1 MHSVRKPWWQQATA
15 LVTVTTGGVITGFN
29 FVPGAAATMTSPT
42 SVPMHL
48 LALEQAAQPGS
59 AMNARAIGGDSAD
72 SGTSDAL
79 LRSAIVNVAKYYLQ
93 IAATRSPA
101 QMEALI
107 WDNTS
112 LNGADQGPSCA
123 AFASLTLELAAQA
136 VGQQS
141 WVSGGKSYPYP
152 LPAWADVRV
161 DTNSGSPAVTSV
173 MADAQTH
180 GRWHPVG
187 GGYQPQ
193 PGDWVLFAHHVEVV
207 TRYSDGVLATIGA
220 DSDPGLT
227 VNAHSY
233 GGSLAADGVVGFV
246 DNGHLDAASL
256 DGTTRSSSS
265 PATPSKDTGDSPTP
279 SASASASAASRKTGS
294 AESAA
299 PTAPAVSS
307 APAAGQAVV
316 PGVAQQAPAAV
327 SQSVAPTHH
336 SAPTESAAPS
346 HRCRGGQRSSD
357 PQRRADGQRGADG
370 QRRADGQRG
379 VDGQR

>member
-1 MHSVRKPWWQQATA
+1 M
-15 LVTVTTGGVITGFN
+15 TTGGVITGFN
-29 FVPGAAATMTSPT
+29 YIQGAAATMTSPT
-42 SVPMHL
+42 SVPLPL

-112 LNGADQGPSCA
+112 RNGADHGPSCA

-161 DTNSGSPAVTSV
+161 DADPGSPAVTSV

-180 GRWHPVG
+180 GRWHPVAD
-187 GGYQPQ
+187 GYRPQ
-193 PGDWVLFAHHVEVV
+193 PGDWVLFEHHVEVV
-207 TRYSDGVLATIGA
+207 TGYSDGVLATIGA
-220 DSDPGLT
+220 DSEPGLT

-233 GGSLAADGVVGFV
+233 GGTLAADGVVGFV
-246 DNGHLDAASL
+246 DNGHLATASL
-256 DGTTRSSSS
+256 DGTATAPRRLRLRQAPPRPSRPPPLRLRRRPRRRRTPGTRRRPDKRSS
-265 PATPSKDTGDSPTP
+265 PASPSSRRPWSTR
-279 SASASASAASRKTGS
+279 ASRRL
-294 AESAA
+294 
-299 PTAPAVSS
+299 TARP
-307 APAAGQAVV
+307 
-316 PGVAQQAPAAV
+316 
-327 SQSVAPTHH
+327 
-336 SAPTESAAPS
+336 
-346 HRCRGGQRSSD
+346 
-357 PQRRADGQRGADG
+357 RRAPPQPP
-370 QRRADGQRG
+370 RRV
-379 VDGQR
+379 VDGERRSDQQRCAGDERGSRSQHRQR

>member
-112 LNGADQGPSCA
+112 LNGADHGPSCA

-141 WVSGGKSYPYP
+141 WVSGGKSYPFP

-161 DTNSGSPAVTSV
+161 DTNPASPAVTSV
-173 MADAQTH
+173 MADAQAH
-180 GRWHPVG
+180 GRWHPVS

-193 PGDWVLFAHHVEVV
+193 PGDWVLFEHHVEVV

-246 DNGHLDAASL
+246 DNGHLDWP
-256 DGTTRSSSS
+256 RSTARPTSSS
-265 PATPSKDTGDSPTP
+265 P
-279 SASASASAASRKTGS
+279 
-294 AESAA
+294 
-299 PTAPAVSS
+299 
-307 APAAGQAVV
+307 
-316 PGVAQQAPAAV
+316 
-327 SQSVAPTHH
+327 
-336 SAPTESAAPS
+336 
-346 HRCRGGQRSSD
+346 
-357 PQRRADGQRGADG
+357 RRADGRRSRRRRRHRQPAGDGFG
-370 QRRADGQRG
+370 QRPHSAAATASPASPSRRQQSRARASRQRTTRRQRSAPPRATAPRRPTRLRPTAPRDSTALDGRRGVGQR
-379 VDGQR
+379 

>member
-42 SVPMHL
+42 SVPLHL
-48 LALEQAAQPGS
+48 LALEQAAQPGA
-59 AMNARAIGGDSAD
+59 AMNARAVGGDSAD
-72 SGTSDAL
+72 SGTGDAL

-112 LNGADQGPSCA
+112 VNGADHGPSCA

-152 LPAWADVRV
+152 LPVWADVRV
-161 DTNSGSPAVTSV
+161 DPNPASPGVTSV
-173 MADAQTH
+173 MADAKTH

-187 GGYQPQ
+187 GDYQPQ
-193 PGDWVLFAHHVEVV
+193 PGDWVLFEHHVEVV
-207 TRYSDGVLATIGA
+207 TRYSGGVLDTIGA

-233 GGSLAADGVVGFV
+233 GRALAADGVVGFV
-246 DNGHLDAASL
+246 DNGHLAAASFNN
-256 DGTTRSSSS
+256 GTAAPEAGGAQGGRTEAVGGAIASGCVRWRAGGGSRHHRAGPGQHRRRAGPRRHGGSQRYGSQRHGGSQRNGSQRRGDERLVGHCRSSRRR
-265 PATPSKDTGDSPTP
+265 PA
-279 SASASASAASRKTGS
+279 R
-294 AESAA
+294 
-299 PTAPAVSS
+299 
-307 APAAGQAVV
+307 
-316 PGVAQQAPAAV
+316 
-327 SQSVAPTHH
+327 
-336 SAPTESAAPS
+336 
-346 HRCRGGQRSSD
+346 
-357 PQRRADGQRGADG
+357 
-370 QRRADGQRG
+370 
-379 VDGQR
+379 